1 MNEKSLKKGLAA
13 GPLRSLGVSEQV
25 VRRESDK
32 KAFASVPSH
41 PDSLM
46 INKSL
51 DEQFQAQTTQ
61 RKRHKAP
68 TFVSSYSVAEES
80 RQNQMYVQPQC
91 NMGVGNV
98 GKYL

>member
-1 MNEKSLKKGLAA
+1 MNGKYLKKVLAVA
-13 GPLRSLGVSEQV
+13 PLRSLGVSEQV

-51 DEQFQAQTTQ
+51 DEQFQAQTTE
-61 RKRHKAP
+61 KE
-68 TFVSSYSVAEES
+68 T
-80 RQNQMYVQPQC
+80 
-91 NMGVGNV
+91 
-98 GKYL
+98 